1 MKVSKAPEVLQP
13 RYREGIFSAVSAGF
27 VFLLAGMMFVAVP
40 NLFEKI
46 LAFFQDFDVVN
57 VPNTNIFIPAPTH
70 PSRHLVFYSAVIQ
83 FSLILGLFEIAIL
96 VLRFFVRSPLSK
108 KAETA
113 SNVVFWLGASY
124 LINTFLNEMATAT
137 TWFVFWSTILMLI
150 GFSLIVRAIIL
161 ATIKMKL
168 S

>member
-1 MKVSKAPEVLQP
+1 
-13 RYREGIFSAVSAGF
+13 
-27 VFLLAGMMFVAVP
+27 MFVGVP

-46 LAFFQDFDVVN
+46 LAFFQDFNIVN
-57 VPNTNIFIPAPTH
+57 VPNTNIFIPAPVH
-70 PSRHLVFYSAVIQ
+70 PGRHLVVYFAVVQ

-113 SNVVFWLGASY
+113 SNVIFWLGASY
-124 LINTFLNEMATAT
+124 LVNTFLNEGATST
-137 TWFVFWSTILMLI
+137 TWFVFWSTIIMLI
-150 GFSLIVRAIIL
+150 GFSLILRAVIL
-161 ATIKMKL
+161 VTIKIKP